1 MLNVIYN
8 EDCLT
13 GIKKIP
19 DKTVDLVITDPP
31 YKINNHCAGGKTI
44 LSDNLNKYN
53 AELYKNKLTQGY
65 NYKILD
71 ELLRVMKKINI
82 CTIKCGGKLLSFLY
96 IDKQN
101 RNT

>member
-53 AELYKNKLTQGY
+53 NELYKKISFK
-65 NYKILD
+65 YKILF
-71 ELLRVMKKINI
+71 LMLKYRV
-82 CTIKCGGKLLSFLY
+82 LFLFLFLY
-96 IDKQN
+96 NMKLKFVKFKLN
-101 RNT
+101 